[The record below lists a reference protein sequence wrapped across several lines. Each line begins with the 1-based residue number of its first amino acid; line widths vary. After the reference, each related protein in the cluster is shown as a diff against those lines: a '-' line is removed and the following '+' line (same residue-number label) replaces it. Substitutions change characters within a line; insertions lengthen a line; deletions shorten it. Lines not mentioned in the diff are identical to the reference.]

1 MEMGSM
7 GGQKCGSGGCKFMGG
22 GVFHELGFPL
32 YIVSR
37 ISVSPSWAAMK
48 RAYLGRPDS
57 ESGEFYVQNVRREI
71 PYNFVIE
78 EFSV

>member
-1 MEMGSM
+1 ME
-7 GGQKCGSGGCKFMGG
+7 
-22 GVFHELGFPL
+22 
-32 YIVSR
+32 
-37 ISVSPSWAAMK
+37 
-48 RAYLGRPDS
+48 RAYLGRTDP